1 MVLQTQPVPNPISY
15 FMHQSPEIFHKF
27 ETLTNHFVE
36 LVAPWFLLGP
46 RRLCMIGGAIQILF
60 QVCVKVDRS
69 IYPVLIAKKLEC
81 WPCSLCPK
89 RGYLKGYQGFFLVF
103 LKVIFEHFLHML
115 VDFISEKKCKFC
127 VVSQKWKVHPD
138 YWLHLF

>member
-1 MVLQTQPVPNPISY
+1 MPNPISY

-60 QVCVKVDRS
+60 QVCVKVKS
-69 IYPVLIAKKLEC
+69 IYPVLIAKKSEC
-81 WPCSLCPK
+81 WPCSLSPK
-89 RGYLKGYQGFFLVF
+89 RDFLKEYQGLFFLQINYF
-103 LKVIFEHFLHML
+103 LAFLAHL
-115 VDFISEKKCKFC
+115 NICLLYCRFAIICWWISFQNFREKM
-127 VVSQKWKVHPD
+127 
-138 YWLHLF
+138 